1 MKKDELDRAYKG
13 LEREAPR
20 WMSKHIRWLHSPK
33 SRKFRLP
40 IGIFLIACGLVGFLP
55 IVGYEFIPV
64 GLLVIAQD
72 IPFMRKPM
80 GKFVLWLLDKWRAIK
95 KWWKRRQ
102 SRQH

>member
-1 MKKDELDRAYKG
+1 MDRAYKG

-20 WMSKHIRWLHSPK
+20 WMSKHIRWLHSSK

-80 GKFVLWLLDKWRAIK
+80 GKFVLWLLDKWKGIK
-95 KWWKRRQ
+95 KWWKRKH
-102 SRQH
+102 SHQH